1 MHGYELLPWLGW
13 WGHPVGDTS
22 ETTMEQPD
30 HADCIQLPLESVTG
44 VFDEKYSEEATR
56 QGQEDDFP
64 HQLVSQRLILQ
75 E

>member
-1 MHGYELLPWLGW
+1 
-13 WGHPVGDTS
+13 
-22 ETTMEQPD
+22 MEQPD

-44 VFDEKYSEEATR
+44 VFDEKYSEEATW